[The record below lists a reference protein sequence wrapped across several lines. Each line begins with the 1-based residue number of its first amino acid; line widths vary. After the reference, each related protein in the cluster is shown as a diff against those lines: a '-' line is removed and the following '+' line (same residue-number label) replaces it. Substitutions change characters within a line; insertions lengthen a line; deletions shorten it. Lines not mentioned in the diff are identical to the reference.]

1 MADAVYKC
9 FLAAVSESVRLLKV
23 GLCLN
28 FCIATWTLPI
38 LISCSLTL
46 EVDSMKEPG
55 ITAETAIKIRVYT
68 VDYQPDTVTVVRLLS
83 SRWYSTAPV

>member
-9 FLAAVSESVRLLKV
+9 FLAAISESVRLLKV

-28 FCIATWTLPI
+28 FCIATRTLPI

-46 EVDSMKEPG
+46 EVDSVKEPG
-55 ITAETAIKIRVYT
+55 HFGPLTVSGPKCEKLEKSTGITNNVQRA
-68 VDYQPDTVTVVRLLS
+68 
-83 SRWYSTAPV
+83 